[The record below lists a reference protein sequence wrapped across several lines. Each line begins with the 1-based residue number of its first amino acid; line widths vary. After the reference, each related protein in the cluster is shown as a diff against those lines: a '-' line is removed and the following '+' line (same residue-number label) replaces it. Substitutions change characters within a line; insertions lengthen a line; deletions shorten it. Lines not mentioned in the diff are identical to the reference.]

1 MIQNRAYI
9 LLTRKLNGEANE
21 SEISELN
28 ILLEQNPEFN
38 KLAGRIS
45 AHWTTQHESDEE
57 FLEATY
63 LLHLERMKEKGEII
77 NTHDHLLEEAITE
90 AGSEKKSGK
99 RFLIWAIPAILI
111 IAGAS
116 WFFTG
121 KEQDKPAPLAISGNN
136 QISTRNGSRTK
147 IDLPDGSSVWLNAGS
162 KLEYDKSFGNELREV
177 HLTGEAYFDVV
188 KNPDK
193 PFIVNTK
200 AAKVKVLGTA
210 FNVRCYPEDNKIE
223 TSLIHG
229 SVEVTLNKRPE
240 QKWVLKPNE
249 KLVLLN
255 EYAAPQLRERV
266 AEVKRASEPVIAI
279 KKLTYLPSEKNSVE
293 TAWTFN
299 ILSFRDENFSEVSKK
314 MARWYDVEFV
324 FKKKELEDMMLY
336 GSFTTETIDEAMEA
350 LQYSFKFR
358 YSIKDKVVTIY

>member
-28 ILLEQNPEFN
+28 ILLEQELEFN
-38 KLAGRIS
+38 NVASRIS
-45 AHWTTQHESDEE
+45 AHWTNQQDSDEE
-57 FLEATY
+57 FMEATY
-63 LLHLERMKEKGEII
+63 LLHLERMKEKGTEII
-77 NTHDHLLEEAITE
+77 HHDNLLEETIAE
-90 AGSEKKSGK
+90 PEMSRRKGK
-99 RFLIWAIPAILI
+99 RILAWAIPAILI
-111 IAGAS
+111 IAAGA
-116 WFFTG
+116 WFFTR
-121 KEQDKPAPLAISGNN
+121 KDQVKPVGLAINGNS

-147 IDLPDGSSVWLNAGS
+147 IELPDGSSVWLNAGS

-188 KNPDK
+188 RNPDK

-240 QKWVLKPNE
+240 EKWILKPNE

-255 EYAAPQLRERV
+255 DYVAPQLRERV
-266 AEVKRASEPVIAI
+266 AETKRASEPVIAI

>member
-1 MIQNRAYI
+1 MTQNRAYI

-21 SEISELN
+21 SEISELSF
-28 ILLEQNPEFN
+28 LLEQNPEFN
-38 KLAGRIS
+38 MLAGRIS
-45 AHWTTQHESDEE
+45 AHWTYQHKSDQE

-63 LLHLERMKEKGEII
+63 LLHLERMKEKGIEIFHHE
-77 NTHDHLLEEAITE
+77 NLLEEAIIE
-90 AGSEKKSGK
+90 SEKPK
-99 RFLIWAIPAILI
+99 RKAKKILTWAIPVVLMITVA
-111 IAGAS
+111 A
-116 WFFTG
+116 WFFTR
-121 KEQDKPAPLAISGNN
+121 KEQIKPAALAINGNS

-147 IDLPDGSSVWLNAGS
+147 IELPDGSSVWLNAGS

-188 KNPDK
+188 RNPDK
-193 PFIVNTK
+193 PFIVITK
-200 AAKVKVLGTA
+200 AAKGKLLGTA
-210 FNVRCYPEDNKIE
+210 FYVGCYTYEKKIE

-240 QKWVLKPNE
+240 EKWVLKPNE

-255 EYAAPQLRERV
+255 DYAAPQLRERV
-266 AEVKRASEPVIAI
+266 AETKRVSEPVIAI